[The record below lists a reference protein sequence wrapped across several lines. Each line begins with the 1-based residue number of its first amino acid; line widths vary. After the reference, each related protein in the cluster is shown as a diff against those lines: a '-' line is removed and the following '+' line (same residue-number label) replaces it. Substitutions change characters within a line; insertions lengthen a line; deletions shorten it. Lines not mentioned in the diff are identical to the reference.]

1 MIDIVLP
8 GLDAY
13 IEAHTQPR
21 PEIFDELRTATYAS
35 MQSPQMQVGRV
46 EGTFLEMLC
55 TLMGARRVLEIGT
68 FTGYSA
74 LCMARA
80 LPADGEVITLDI
92 DPEAT
97 GIAQSFFDRVS
108 YGKKI
113 RIVLGDALTSLQAL
127 PTTEPFDLVFLDAD
141 KERYPDYFELV
152 LPLLRQGGLLVADNT
167 LWSGR
172 VLAPVH
178 ATDVA
183 ITRFNDIVTA
193 DPRVQN
199 VLLSVRDGMMLARK
213 L

>member
-8 GLDAY
+8 GIDAY
-13 IEAHTQPR
+13 VEAHTQPR
-21 PEIFDELRTATYAS
+21 PEIFDELRQVTYDS
-35 MQSPQMQVGRV
+35 MKSPQMQVGRV

-55 TLMGARRVLEIGT
+55 ALMGARRVLEIGT

-80 LPADGEVITLDI
+80 LPDDGELLTLDI

-97 GIAQSFFDRVS
+97 RIAQSFFDRVS

-113 RIVLGDALTSLQAL
+113 RIALGDALTSLRAL
-127 PTTEPFDLVFLDAD
+127 PATTQFDLVFLDAD
-141 KERYPDYFELV
+141 KERYPDYYELV
-152 LPLLRQGGLLVADNT
+152 LPMLRRGGLFVADNT
-167 LWSGR
+167 LWSGH
-172 VLAPVH
+172 VLSPVE
-178 ATDVA
+178 ATDLA
-183 ITRFNDIVTA
+183 IARFNDIVTA
-193 DPRVQN
+193 DARVQN

>member
-1 MIDIVLP
+1 MRDIVLP

-13 IEAHTQPR
+13 VEAHTKPR
-21 PEIFDELRTATYAS
+21 PEIFDELRTVTYGS
-35 MQSPQMQVGRV
+35 MESPHMQVGRV

-55 TLMGARRVLEIGT
+55 TLMSARRVLEIGT

-80 LPADGEVITLDI
+80 LPDDGELVTLDI
-92 DPEAT
+92 DPKAT
-97 GIAQSFFDRVS
+97 TIAQSFFDRVS

-127 PTTEPFDLVFLDAD
+127 PTKEPFDLVFMDAD

-152 LPLLRQGGLLVADNT
+152 LPRLRKGGLLVADNT

-172 VLAPVH
+172 VLAPV
-178 ATDVA
+178 AASDLA

-193 DPRVQN
+193 DARVQN

>member
-1 MIDIVLP
+1 MREIVLP
-8 GLDAY
+8 GIEAY
-13 IEAHTQPR
+13 IEAHTKAR
-21 PEIFDELRTATYAS
+21 PEIFDELRTATYGS
-35 MQSPQMQVGRV
+35 MQSPHMQVGRV

-55 TLMGARRVLEIGT
+55 AVHGAKRVLEIGT

-80 LPADGEVITLDI
+80 LPEDGEIITLDI

-97 GIAQSFFDRVS
+97 RIAQSFFDRVP

-113 RIVLGDALTSLQAL
+113 RIVLGDALTSVRAL
-127 PTTEPFDLVFLDAD
+127 PTTESFDLVFLDAD
-141 KERYPDYFELV
+141 KERYLEYYELV
-152 LPLLRQGGLLVADNT
+152 LPLLRPGGLLIADNT

-172 VLAPVH
+172 VLSPV
-178 ATDVA
+178 AASDLA
-183 ITRFNDIVTA
+183 ITRFNDAVTA

>member
-1 MIDIVLP
+1 MREIVLP

-13 IEAHTQPR
+13 VEAHTKPR
-21 PEIFDELRTATYAS
+21 PEIFDELRAVTYSS
-35 MQSPQMQVGRV
+35 MQSPHMQVGRV

-80 LPADGEVITLDI
+80 LPDDGELITLDI
-92 DPEAT
+92 NPDAT
-97 GIAQSFFDRVS
+97 RIAQSFFDRVA

-113 RIVLGDALTSLQAL
+113 KVMLGDALTSIEAL
-127 PTTEPFDLVFLDAD
+127 PKEQPFDLVFLDAD
-141 KERYPDYFELV
+141 KERYPEYFELV
-152 LPLLRQGGLLVADNT
+152 LPRLRQGGLLIADNT

-172 VLAPVH
+172 VLAPVG
-178 ATDVA
+178 ATDLA
-183 ITRFNDIVTA
+183 ITRFNDLVTT

>member
-1 MIDIVLP
+1 MSDIVLP

-13 IEAHTQPR
+13 VEAHTQPR
-21 PEIFDELRTATYAS
+21 PEIFDELRTVTYGS
-35 MQSPQMQVGRV
+35 MQSPHMQVGRV

-80 LPADGEVITLDI
+80 LPGDGELVTLDI
-92 DPEAT
+92 NPEAT
-97 GIAQSFFDRVS
+97 RIAQSFFDRVPE
-108 YGKKI
+108 GKKI
-113 RIVLGDALTSLQAL
+113 RIVLGDALTSIRAL
-127 PTTEPFDLVFLDAD
+127 PTTELFDLVFLDAD
-141 KERYPDYFELV
+141 KERYSEYYELV
-152 LPLLRQGGLLVADNT
+152 LPLLRTGGLLVADNT

-172 VLAPVH
+172 VLCPV
-178 ATDVA
+178 AASDRA

>member
-1 MIDIVLP
+1 MREIVLP
-8 GLDAY
+8 GIDAY
-13 IEAHTQPR
+13 TEAHTTPR
-21 PEIFDELRTATYAS
+21 PEIFDELRTVTYGS
-35 MQSPQMQVGRV
+35 MQSPHMQVGRV

-55 TLMGARRVLEIGT
+55 TFLGARRILEIGT

-80 LPADGEVITLDI
+80 IPEDGEIITLDVNP
-92 DPEAT
+92 DAT
-97 GIAQSFFDRVS
+97 RIAQSFFDRVS

-113 RIVLGDALTSLQAL
+113 RIILGDALTTVRSL
-127 PTTEPFDLVFLDAD
+127 PTTAPFDLVFMDAD
-141 KERYPDYFELV
+141 KERYPEYYDLV
-152 LPLLRQGGLLVADNT
+152 LPLLRQGGLLIADNT

-172 VLAPVH
+172 VLSPVAPS
-178 ATDVA
+178 DLA
-183 ITRFNDIVTA
+183 ITRFNDLVTA

>member
-1 MIDIVLP
+1 MKDLVLP

-21 PEIFDELRTATYAS
+21 AVIFDELRTATYGS
-35 MQSPQMQVGRV
+35 MESPHMQVGRV
-46 EGTFLEMLC
+46 EGTVLEMLC
-55 TLMGARRVLEIGT
+55 ALMGARRVLEIGT

-74 LCMARA
+74 LCMASA
-80 LPADGEVITLDI
+80 LPDDGELITLDI
-92 DPEAT
+92 NPEAT
-97 GIAQSFFDRVS
+97 RIAQSFFDRVS

-113 RIVLGDALTSLQAL
+113 RIVLGDALTTLQGL
-127 PTTEPFDLVFLDAD
+127 PTTEPFDLVFMDAD
-141 KERYPDYFELV
+141 KERYPDYYELV
-152 LPLLRQGGLLVADNT
+152 LPRLRRGGLLIADNT

-172 VLAPVH
+172 VLEPTH
-178 ATDVA
+178 ATDLA
-183 ITRFNDIVTA
+183 ITRFNDVVTK

>member
-1 MIDIVLP
+1 MSDIVLP

-13 IEAHTQPR
+13 VEAHTQPR
-21 PEIFDELRTATYAS
+21 PDIFDELRTVTYGS
-35 MQSPQMQVGRV
+35 MQSPHMQVGRV

-55 TLMGARRVLEIGT
+55 SLMGARRVLEIGT

-80 LPADGEVITLDI
+80 LPEDGEVVTLDI
-92 DPEAT
+92 NPDAT
-97 GIAQSFFDRVS
+97 RIAQSFFDRVP

-113 RIVLGDALTSLQAL
+113 RIVLGDALTSVRAL
-127 PTTEPFDLVFLDAD
+127 PTTESFDLVFIDAD
-141 KERYPDYFELV
+141 KERYPEYYELV
-152 LPLLRQGGLLVADNT
+152 LPLLRKGGLLVADNT

-172 VLAPVH
+172 VLAPVV
-178 ATDVA
+178 ATDHA

>member
-1 MIDIVLP
+1 MREIVLP

-13 IEAHTQPR
+13 VEAHTKPR
-21 PEIFDELRTATYAS
+21 PGIFDELRETTYAS
-35 MQSPQMQVGRV
+35 MQSPHMQVGRV

-74 LCMARA
+74 LCMASA
-80 LPADGEVITLDI
+80 LPDDGEVVTLDI

-97 GIAQSFFDRVS
+97 RIAQSFFDRVS

-113 RIVLGDALTSLQAL
+113 KIVLGDALKSILDL
-127 PTTEPFDLVFLDAD
+127 PKNQPFDLVFLDAD
-141 KERYPDYFELV
+141 KERYPEYFELV
-152 LPLLRQGGLLVADNT
+152 LPLLRQGGLLIADNT

-172 VLAPVH
+172 VLSPVA
-178 ATDVA
+178 ATDLA
-183 ITRFNDIVTA
+183 ITRFNDLVTK

>member
-1 MIDIVLP
+1 MSDIVLP

-13 IEAHTQPR
+13 VEAHTQPR
-21 PEIFDELRTATYAS
+21 PEIFDELRTVTYGS
-35 MQSPQMQVGRV
+35 MQSPHMQVGRV

-68 FTGYSA
+68 FTGYST

-80 LPADGEVITLDI
+80 LPDDGELVTLDI
-92 DPEAT
+92 NPEAT
-97 GIAQSFFDRVS
+97 RIAQSFFDRVPE
-108 YGKKI
+108 GKKI
-113 RIVLGDALTSLQAL
+113 RIILGDALTSIRAL
-127 PTTEPFDLVFLDAD
+127 PTTELFDLVFLDAD
-141 KERYPDYFELV
+141 KERYAEYYELV
-152 LPLLRQGGLLVADNT
+152 LPLLRTGGLLVADNT

-172 VLAPVH
+172 VLSPVAPS
-178 ATDVA
+178 DRA

>member
-1 MIDIVLP
+1 MTDIVLP
-8 GLDAY
+8 GINAY
-13 IEAHTQPR
+13 IEAHTKPR
-21 PEIFDELRTATYAS
+21 PEIFDELRTVTYGS
-35 MQSPQMQVGRV
+35 MQSPHMQVGCV
-46 EGTFLEMLC
+46 EGTFLETLC

-80 LPADGEVITLDI
+80 LPDDGDVVTLDI

-97 GIAQSFFDRVS
+97 RVAQSFFDRVS

-113 RIVLGDALTSLQAL
+113 RIVLGDAMTSLHAL
-127 PTTEPFDLVFLDAD
+127 PTSEPFDLVFLDAD

-152 LPLLRQGGLLVADNT
+152 LPRLRQGGLLVADNT

-172 VLAPVH
+172 VLAPD
-178 ATDVA
+178 AKTDIA
-183 ITRFNDIVTA
+183 IARFNDIVTT

>member
-1 MIDIVLP
+1 MKEIVLP
-8 GLDAY
+8 GLEAY
-13 IEAHTQPR
+13 VEAHTKPR
-21 PEIFDELRTATYAS
+21 PEIFDELRTVTYGS
-35 MQSPQMQVGRV
+35 MQSPHMQVGRV

-55 TLMGARRVLEIGT
+55 SLMGARRVLEIGT

-74 LCMARA
+74 LCMAHA
-80 LPADGEVITLDI
+80 LPDDGEIITLDI

-97 GIAQSFFDRVS
+97 RIAQSFFDRVP

-113 RIVLGDALTSLQAL
+113 RIVLGDALTSVRAL
-127 PTTEPFDLVFLDAD
+127 PTSQPFDLVFLDAD
-141 KERYPDYFELV
+141 KERYPEYFELV
-152 LPLLRQGGLLVADNT
+152 LPLLRSGGLLVADNT

-172 VLAPVH
+172 VLSPIA
-178 ATDVA
+178 ATDHA
-183 ITRFNDIVTA
+183 ITRFNDIVAA

>member
-1 MIDIVLP
+1 MTDIVLP

-13 IEAHTQPR
+13 VEAHTQPR
-21 PEIFDELRTATYAS
+21 PEIFDELRTVTYGS
-35 MQSPQMQVGRV
+35 MKSPHMQVGRV

-55 TLMGARRVLEIGT
+55 ALMGARRVLEIGT

-74 LCMARA
+74 LCIARA
-80 LPADGEVITLDI
+80 LPDDGELVTLDI

-97 GIAQSFFDRVS
+97 RIAQSFFDRVP

-113 RIVLGDALTSLQAL
+113 RIVLGDALTSLRAL

-141 KERYPDYFELV
+141 KERYVDYYELV
-152 LPLLRQGGLLVADNT
+152 LPMLRKGGLLVADNT

-172 VLAPVH
+172 VLAPV
-178 ATDVA
+178 APSDIA
-183 ITRFNDIVTA
+183 ITRFNDAVTA
-193 DPRVQN
+193 DARVQN

>member
-1 MIDIVLP
+1 
-8 GLDAY
+8 
-13 IEAHTQPR
+13 
-21 PEIFDELRTATYAS
+21 
-35 MQSPQMQVGRV
+35 
-46 EGTFLEMLC
+46 
-55 TLMGARRVLEIGT
+55 MGARRVLEIGT

-80 LPADGEVITLDI
+80 LPEDGEIITLDI
-92 DPEAT
+92 DPNAT
-97 GIAQSFFDRVS
+97 RIAQSFFDRVS
-108 YGKKI
+108 HGKKI
-113 RIVLGDALTSLQAL
+113 RIMLGDALTTIRSL
-127 PTTEPFDLVFLDAD
+127 PTTALFDLVFLDAD

-172 VLAPVH
+172 VLAPVA
-178 ATDVA
+178 ATDHA
-183 ITRFNDIVTA
+183 ITRFNDLVTA